1 MDELG
6 QNLKSLYWNSE
17 NSAYEDEVYEL
28 VYGGLEEYFEGR
40 ISEVPREVT
49 MSDGTKKTRY
59 DQYIKVR
66 NFPNII
72 KEFLNDRKMD
82 GYSDSHLEYYGGL
95 VTLMVA
101 MMNDDQIDCI
111 DFRVPDYPDWD
122 RTRRNINELFNDYL

>member
-1 MDELG
+1 
-6 QNLKSLYWNSE
+6 
-17 NSAYEDEVYEL
+17 
-28 VYGGLEEYFEGR
+28 
-40 ISEVPREVT
+40 

-72 KEFLNDRKMD
+72 KEFLDGRKMD